1 MTMPLG
7 GEQYSAVHS
16 NIFHGQRRDK
26 FRKNVKEIANLF
38 NLLKTLFTCYSIRLE
53 MQKKNAS
60 WRGIY
65 WWESRP
71 PFLLRK
77 SMQIHGVQAL
87 NCHYLSFPKTASME
101 ILKSAQRLCQFDG
114 RICRFSGSKLI
125 RDGLPCRSE
134 EFSVYSFDSKRI
146 QISPSWKCII
156 KGEFS
161 VFKNGL

>member
-1 MTMPLG
+1 MLLFPIG
-7 GEQYSAVHS
+7 DA
-16 NIFHGQRRDK
+16 DK
-26 FRKNVKEIANLF
+26 KKC
-38 NLLKTLFTCYSIRLE
+38 LLKKYILVRITAPI
-53 MQKKNAS
+53 
-60 WRGIY
+60 
-65 WWESRP
+65 P
-71 PFLLRK
+71 PKK

-125 RDGLPCRSE
+125 GDGLRCRSE

-156 KGEFS
+156 KGKFS